1 MPALLN
7 LPSQLY
13 LSNTDPPFIYQCVG
27 DQIKI
32 VQVLG
37 NTSLKTSEEI
47 QNDKNEWDQIDAS
60 FEDTSPTIDTIEN
73 QKTEQCNYTPEVAIK
88 DYSSSLATNTNVFKD
103 ETEEVGKNETNG
115 GTIIEKIEEVVKN
128 KTNND
133 TTIKKIEKD
142 GNVESSLFVSNEV
155 LKTEK
160 DSVIANVQPIVDETD
175 SSTPTTENVDKPK
188 QSQNVSVTITEDII
202 ESTSLDTS
210 FNDVDSA
217 ESDDEASFGT
227 PEDSPKSKR
236 RSPKGR
242 YGKSKAPPPPPVK
255 SETLGTTIDNTELT
269 DKIVTDAISTT
280 SQESLIDIVN
290 NLPNTSLKETATS
303 KGLQVVNPI
312 AEKKRRHKSKSPGR
326 IPKGSSSGIGKLLQ
340 LPGKLAFWNKTDD
353 KNKDNVS
360 TSSGDISRKSSG
372 TEKRIDEF
380 QSCSELNDAPNEVEM
395 KQKEV
400 IVEQINQKES
410 EDEKLQTEVADDQ
423 LSFKDASDFEPEV
436 ITHEIMEKSDALQ
449 RLIEAKLESHPE
461 YKIVSLHEEI
471 LTSSKST
478 DV

>member
-37 NTSLKTSEEI
+37 NTSSNTSERMY
-47 QNDKNEWDQIDAS
+47 NDKDQWDQNNAS
-60 FEDTSPTIDTIEN
+60 FEDASPSPIMDTIDN
-73 QKTEQCNYTPEVAIK
+73 QKTEQ
-88 DYSSSLATNTNVFKD
+88 S
-103 ETEEVGKNETNG
+103 
-115 GTIIEKIEEVVKN
+115 
-128 KTNND
+128 ND
-133 TTIKKIEKD
+133 TTDVVIKHSLTAIDTNDNVSKDKFVEIIENKTSVEPTIEIEKD
-142 GNVESSLFVSNEV
+142 EHVESSVIVSNVE
-155 LKTEK
+155 LKTDK
-160 DSVIANVQPIVDETD
+160 DSVTVDIR
-175 SSTPTTENVDKPK
+175 PNVDDTDLSTAAIDKVEEPK
-188 QSQNVSVTITEDII
+188 QSINVCVTVTEDPI

-242 YGKSKAPPPPPVK
+242 YGKNKAPPPPPAK
-255 SETLGTTIDNTELT
+255 SETLETTIDNNEQSDNILT
-269 DKIVTDAISTT
+269 DALSTT
-280 SQESLIDIVN
+280 SQESLVDIVN
-290 NLPNTSLKETATS
+290 NLPNNSLKETGKS

-326 IPKGSSSGIGKLLQ
+326 IPKGSSSGIGRLLQ
-340 LPGKLAFWNKTDD
+340 LPGKFAFWNKTDD
-353 KNKDNVS
+353 KNKDNIS
-360 TSSGDISRKSSG
+360 TSSEDKSSSRRSSAN
-372 TEKRIDEF
+372 EKRIDEF
-380 QSCSELNDAPNEVEM
+380 QSYNELNDAQSEAN
-395 KQKEV
+395 
-400 IVEQINQKES
+400 VEQANLKES
-410 EDEKLQTEVADDQ
+410 EDEKMQSEGADDQ
-423 LSFKDASDFEPEV
+423 LSFKDASDFESEA
-436 ITHEIMEKSDALQ
+436 ISHEIMEKSDALQ
-449 RLIEAKLESHPE
+449 RLIEAKIESHPE

-471 LTSSKST
+471 LTTSKST

>member
-37 NTSLKTSEEI
+37 NTSSNTSEQI
-47 QNDKNEWDQIDAS
+47 YNNNNKDQWDQNYARFEDAS
-60 FEDTSPTIDTIEN
+60 PIMDTIDKQN
-73 QKTEQCNYTPEVAIK
+73 TEQSCDTENISNKVCST
-88 DYSSSLATNTNVFKD
+88 ATD
-103 ETEEVGKNETNG
+103 
-115 GTIIEKIEEVVKN
+115 
-128 KTNND
+128 TNNNVSKD
-133 TTIKKIEKD
+133 KFVEIVEDKTCIKTAIEIEKD
-142 GNVESSLFVSNEV
+142 GNVENSAIFSNVE
-155 LKTEK
+155 LKTDK
-160 DSVIANVQPIVDETD
+160 DSVTANIRPTVSGTD
-175 SSTPTTENVDKPK
+175 LSTSTTDKVAEPN
-188 QSQNVSVTITEDII
+188 QSQNVSVTVTEDPV

-242 YGKSKAPPPPPVK
+242 YGKSKAPPPPPAK
-255 SETLGTTIDNTELT
+255 SETIETIIDNKEQTDILT
-269 DKIVTDAISTT
+269 DALSTT
-280 SQESLIDIVN
+280 SQESLVDIVN
-290 NLPNTSLKETATS
+290 NLTNNSLKESGTS
-303 KGLQVVNPI
+303 KSLQVVNPI

-360 TSSGDISRKSSG
+360 TSSEDRSSSRRSS
-372 TEKRIDEF
+372 TNDKRIDEF
-380 QSCSELNDAPNEVEM
+380 QSFNECNNAQNEAN
-395 KQKEV
+395 
-400 IVEQINQKES
+400 IEQINLKEA
-410 EDEKLQTEVADDQ
+410 EDEKLQTEGADDQ
-423 LSFKDASDFEPEV
+423 LSFKDASDFESEA
-436 ITHEIMEKSDALQ
+436 ISHEIMEKSDALQ
-449 RLIEAKLESHPE
+449 RLIEAKIESHPE
-461 YKIVSLHEEI
+461 YKIDSVHGEI
-471 LTSSKST
+471 LTTSKST

>member
-37 NTSLKTSEEI
+37 KTSLNNSEQI
-47 QNDKNEWDQIDAS
+47 DNDKDQWDQIDTT
-60 FEDTSPTIDTIEN
+60 FEDASPGVDAIEN
-73 QKTEQCNYTPEVAIK
+73 ENIEQCNIKPDVAIK
-88 DYSSSLATNTNVFKD
+88 DLSSSWATNTNKVS
-103 ETEEVGKNETNG
+103 TEEKVVNNTNKDS
-115 GTIIEKIEEVVKN
+115 TIE
-128 KTNND
+128 
-133 TTIKKIEKD
+133 
-142 GNVESSLFVSNEV
+142 
-155 LKTEK
+155 KTEK
-160 DSVIANVQPIVDETD
+160 EENVENTVLVSNDELETPKNHVMADFQSHVDETD
-175 SSTPTTENVDKPK
+175 LSTPTTDEVDESK
-188 QSQNVSVTITEDII
+188 QSQIVSVNMAVDPS

-210 FNDVDSA
+210 FNDADSA

-242 YGKSKAPPPPPVK
+242 YGKSKAPPPPLAK
-255 SETLGTTIDNTELT
+255 SETGETTIDNTEQT

-280 SQESLIDIVN
+280 SQESLLHIVN
-290 NLPNTSLKETATS
+290 NLPNISLKETGTS

-326 IPKGSSSGIGKLLQ
+326 IPKVSSSGIGKLLQ
-340 LPGKLAFWNKTDD
+340 LPGKLAFWNKSDD

-360 TSSGDISRKSSG
+360 TSSGSRRSSAN
-372 TEKRIDEF
+372 EKRVDEF
-380 QSCSELNDAPNEVEM
+380 QSCHDLTDAPNQVELT
-395 KQKEV
+395 QTETF
-400 IVEQINQKES
+400 VEQINLKES
-410 EDEKLQTEVADDQ
+410 EGEKLQTEVPDDQ

-461 YKIVSLHEEI
+461 YKIVSLHEEM